1 SLRSPSSDLPLLTP
15 DREDHV
21 AAAEIFTRCRRA
33 GVQLG
38 TIDALIVQL
47 CRRHD
52 VTLLTTDG
60 DFALAARHIAFKRWR

>member
-1 SLRSPSSDLPLLTP
+1 
-15 DREDHV
+15 
-21 AAAEIFTRCRRA
+21 
-33 GVQLG
+33 VQLG